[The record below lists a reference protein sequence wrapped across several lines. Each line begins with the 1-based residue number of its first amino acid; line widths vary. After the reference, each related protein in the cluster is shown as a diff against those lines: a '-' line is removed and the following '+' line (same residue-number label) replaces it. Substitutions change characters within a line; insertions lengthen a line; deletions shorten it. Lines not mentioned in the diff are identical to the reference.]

1 MMTPLETIGV
11 MGDVEVP
18 VEIELDR
25 NRMAISE
32 VLELKPESVIRL
44 SRSAG
49 ENISVWVSDRMI
61 ASGEIVI
68 LEDTM
73 GVRITD
79 FHEGE
84 K

>member
-1 MMTPLETIGV
+1 MTPLEMIGA
-11 MGDVEVP
+11 MGDVPVP

-25 NRMAISE
+25 KYMTVAEILA
-32 VLELKPESVIRL
+32 LEPDSIMTL

-49 ENISVWVSDRMI
+49 ENINIWVSD
-61 ASGEIVI
+61 AFVATGEIVI

-79 FHEGE
+79 FHERT
-84 K
+84 

>member
-1 MMTPLETIGV
+1 MTPLETIGP
-11 MGDVEVP
+11 MDDVPVP

-25 NRMAISE
+25 RLMTVAQILA
-32 VLELKPESVIRL
+32 LEPESVLEL

-49 ENISVWVSDRMI
+49 ENISIWVSDRLV

-68 LEDTM
+68 LEESM

-79 FHEGE
+79 FHERT
-84 K
+84 

>member
-1 MMTPLETIGV
+1 MTPLETIGS
-11 MGDVEVP
+11 MEDVPVP

-25 NRMAISE
+25 RLMTVAQILA
-32 VLELKPESVIRL
+32 LEPESVLQL

-49 ENISVWVSDRMI
+49 ENISIWVSDRLV

-68 LEDTM
+68 LEESM

-79 FHEGE
+79 FHERT
-84 K
+84 